1 MRLFVAITPSA
12 VALGELERVVA
23 PLRAARPELRW
34 ASAQSWHVTL
44 AFLGEVNEKATPRLV
59 VKLGNAAARH
69 RALGL
74 QTASG
79 GAFPKASRARVLW
92 TGLQGDMDALD
103 AIAESVAAAAR
114 HAKIPLPD
122 AGRIFRPHITLARC
136 KEPVNV
142 SDLVD
147 SLKSHTGSPWTA
159 DRIHL
164 IRSYLGPQPHYE
176 VLGSWPLKPPAGDG
190 VGCQT

>member
-1 MRLFVAITPSA
+1 MRLFVAITPS
-12 VALGELERVVA
+12 VIALGELERVVA

-34 ASAQSWHVTL
+34 ASAESWHVTL
-44 AFLGEVNEKATPRLV
+44 AFLGEVNEKATPRLAR
-59 VKLGNAAARH
+59 KLGNAAARH
-69 RALGL
+69 RALDL
-74 QTASG
+74 RTAGG

-92 TGLQGDMDALD
+92 TGLQGDLAALD
-103 AIAESVAAAAR
+103 VIARSVDAAAR
-114 HAKIPLPD
+114 HAKVPPPD

-142 SDLVD
+142 NDLVE

-164 IRSYLGPQPHYE
+164 IRSYLGPHPHYE
-176 VLGSWPLKPPAGDG
+176 SIGSWALKPSAGDG